1 MSKDIRKMIDKVKNF
16 KSFLNENIQNED
28 TNINKL
34 KQLYIN
40 NGFSIEDIIVI
51 TEEGYFNNIEWLNEN
66 TLIVYRSISLPES
79 KLVNF
84 KKTISDGIG
93 QYWSFDKNIEP
104 IWGSNAEYEVNKNE
118 RIVDIRCEGY
128 LKLEDIDF
136 EDLLYAFNDDFHH
149 FCDEQEIR
157 GKDGGDTIKVK
168 KCLII

>member
-1 MSKDIRKMIDKVKNF
+1 MKDLSHFIKTTIRD
-16 KSFLNENIQNED
+16 FLNKNIQNKY
-28 TNINKL
+28 TNISKL

-40 NGFSIEDIIVI
+40 NGFSNEDIVAI
-51 TEEGYFNNIEWLNEN
+51 TEEGYFNNIEWFDEN

-79 KLVNF
+79 KLDDF
-84 KKTISDGIG
+84 EKSIGGGIG

-104 IWGSNAEYEVNKNE
+104 IWGGNVEYEVNKNE

-128 LKLEDIDF
+128 LKLQDIDF

-157 GKDGGDTIKVK
+157 GKNGGNRIKVK

>member
-1 MSKDIRKMIDKVKNF
+1 MRKFIKTTIIEY
-16 KSFLNENIQNED
+16 LNENIQND
-28 TNINKL
+28 QKNISKL

-40 NGFSIEDIIVI
+40 NGFSNEDILSI
-51 TEEGYFNNIEWLNEN
+51 TEEGYFNDIEWLNNN

-79 KLVNF
+79 KLDYF
-84 KKTISDGIG
+84 KKSIGVGIG

-104 IWGSNAEYEVNKNE
+104 IWGGNAEYEVNINE

-128 LKLEDIDF
+128 LKLQDIDF
-136 EDLLYAFNDDFHH
+136 EDLLYAFNDDFHN

-157 GKDGGDTIKVK
+157 SKEGGDMIKVK